1 MNHPPRRHPHRRP
14 GFMLLEVI
22 LALGIFSA
30 AAVGFIVAIH
40 RMAATAETAQREMRV
55 TRILDS
61 ALREALS
68 LPELEEG
75 VTTITVVENGMEI
88 DTRVEILENLENQDG
103 QLLQFMFR
111 IECTANWFDNGEWQQ
126 RSVETLRYGRMY
138 QP

>member
-1 MNHPPRRHPHRRP
+1 M
-14 GFMLLEVI
+14 MLEVI

-30 AAVGFIVAIH
+30 AAVGFVVAIH
-40 RMAATAETAQREMRV
+40 RMADAAEMAQREMRI

-61 ALREALS
+61 ALREAVS
-68 LPELEEG
+68 VPDLEEG
-75 VTTITVVENGMEI
+75 VTTVQVVENGMEI
-88 DTRVEILENLENQDG
+88 DTRVEIIEDMENQDG

-111 IECTANWFDNGEWQQ
+111 IECVANWYEDGEWRQ